1 MQWLNLRFLS
11 FFHSLL
17 RSASVLFS
25 LCVRFSNVSLT
36 CTDMCPPISISPCAQ
51 KVLRFGFSLFFLFWL
66 CFVYWTTWDSW
77 LSVVVVGVGVADTR
91 NFVCGDDSY
100 PLYASISVSL
110 GRGWWGRFEGKG
122 EFRVASSFF
131 ITNLPNR
138 RCHILWDIT
147 QMPQNWNNNYNKIC
161 WILIAELRTILH
173 KASVCVCVWA
183 HNNCIVSLRE
193 LIQHVPHA
201 LHMTKYTDSSNSQW
215 AFKAALR
222 CVCVCVCEVDL
233 GTFALQTGAW
243 CWFFSRHKS
252 AVVCLDSFA
261 WKSYG

>member
-1 MQWLNLRFLS
+1 
-11 FFHSLL
+11 
-17 RSASVLFS
+17 
-25 LCVRFSNVSLT
+25 
-36 CTDMCPPISISPCAQ
+36 MCPPISISPCAQ

-77 LSVVVVGVGVADTR
+77 LSVVVVVGVADTR
-91 NFVCGDDSY
+91 NFVCGDDSF

-110 GRGWWGRFEGKG
+110 GRGWWGRTGWKEQG
-122 EFRVASSFF
+122 ELRVASSFF

-173 KASVCVCVWA
+173 KACVCVCA
-183 HNNCIVSLRE
+183 CECVSTQQL
-193 LIQHVPHA
+193 HCFTAWTYSTCSTCTPHDTI
-201 LHMTKYTDSSNSQW
+201 HRHQQQQQQQQSMSFQSSS
-215 AFKAALR
+215 AM
-222 CVCVCVCEVDL
+222 CVCVCVCLWSGSRHFRTPNWSMVL
-233 GTFALQTGAW
+233 V
-243 CWFFSRHKS
+243 FFSRHKS

-261 WKSYG
+261 WKCYG

>member
-11 FFHSLL
+11 HSLSHL
-17 RSASVLFS
+17 RFTTVLFS

-51 KVLRFGFSLFFLFWL
+51 KVLRFGFSLSVLTLFRL
-66 CFVYWTTWDSW
+66 LNHMRLMTV
-77 LSVVVVGVGVADTR
+77 SVVVVVVGVADTR
-91 NFVCGDDSY
+91 NFVCCDDSF
-100 PLYASISVSL
+100 PLYAHISVSL
-110 GRGWWGRFEGKG
+110 VRGWWGRRVKG
-122 EFRVASSFF
+122 RGELRVASSFF

-173 KASVCVCVWA
+173 KACVY
-183 HNNCIVSLRE
+183 VSTQQL
-193 LIQHVPHA
+193 HCFTAWTYSTCSTCTPHDTI
-201 LHMTKYTDSSNSQW
+201 HRQQQQQSMSFQSSS
-215 AFKAALR
+215 AM

-233 GTFALQTGAW
+233 GTFALQTRAW

>member
-1 MQWLNLRFLS
+1 MTKPPFSLPLPLPPSLHHRIVFIVRSIFKCIVDVHRHVPPNFNFTLRAKGFTFWFFS
-11 FFHSLL
+11 F
-17 RSASVLFS
+17 SVL
-25 LCVRFSNVSLT
+25 T
-36 CTDMCPPISISPCAQ
+36 
-51 KVLRFGFSLFFLFWL
+51 LFRLL
-66 CFVYWTTWDSW
+66 NHMRLMTV
-77 LSVVVVGVGVADTR
+77 SVVVVVGVADTR
-91 NFVCGDDSY
+91 NFVCCDDSF
-100 PLYASISVSL
+100 PLYAHISVSL
-110 GRGWWGRFEGKG
+110 VRGWWGRRVKG
-122 EFRVASSFF
+122 RGELRVASSFF

-173 KASVCVCVWA
+173 KACVY
-183 HNNCIVSLRE
+183 VSTQQL
-193 LIQHVPHA
+193 HCFTAWTYSTCSTCTPHDTI
-201 LHMTKYTDSSNSQW
+201 HRQQQQQSMSFQSSS
-215 AFKAALR
+215 AM

-233 GTFALQTGAW
+233 GTFALQTRAW

>member
-11 FFHSLL
+11 FFHSLH

-36 CTDMCPPISISPCAQ
+36 CTDMCPQFQFHLAR
-51 KVLRFGFSLFFLFWL
+51 KRFYVLVFLFFFLFWL

-77 LSVVVVGVGVADTR
+77 LSVVVGGVGVADTR
-91 NFVCGDDSY
+91 NFVCSDDSY

-173 KASVCVCVWA
+173 KASVCVR
-183 HNNCIVSLRE
+183 VSTQQL
-193 LIQHVPHA
+193 HCFTAWTYSTCSTCTPHDKI
-201 LHMTKYTDSSNSQW
+201 HRQQQQSMSFQSSS
-215 AFKAALR
+215 AM
-222 CVCVCVCEVDL
+222 CVCVCLWSGSRHFRTPNWSMVLV
-233 GTFALQTGAW
+233 
-243 CWFFSRHKS
+243 FSRHKS